1 MKYDIILFDADGTL
15 FDFARSER
23 EAIIETF
30 CSLGLEPDDEMVD
43 TYSRIND
50 SLWKKLERGEIE
62 KKVLFYHRFELF
74 FEQYGVEAD
83 PKRTAEI
90 YMNRLAQKGF
100 LLDGA
105 RDLCER
111 LYGKKRL
118 YIVTNGAEFVQRSR
132 YAVSGIGKYFEEA
145 FISDV
150 IGHQKPS
157 LKFFEYVESHIPDY
171 DREKT
176 LIVGDSL
183 SSDMQGGIAAGIDTC
198 WFNPERKTAP
208 DVIAEQLTYV
218 AHDMETVYQIVM
230 GGEE

>member
-1 MKYDIILFDADGTL
+1 MKYQFILFDADGTL
-15 FDFARSER
+15 FDFLRSEK
-23 EAIIETF
+23 EAIAETF
-30 CSLGLEPDDEMVD
+30 RSLGLAVDDEMIE

-74 FEQYGVEAD
+74 FAQYGVVAD
-83 PKRTAEI
+83 PKETAQV
-90 YMNRLAQKGF
+90 YMHRLAQKGY

-105 RDLCER
+105 RELCER
-111 LYGKKRL
+111 LYGKKKL
-118 YIVTNGAEFVQRSR
+118 YIVTNGAEYVQRSR

-150 IGHQKPS
+150 IGYQKPS
-157 LKFFEYVESHIPDY
+157 VKFFEHVEKHIPNY
-171 DREKT
+171 ERSKA

-183 SSDMQGGIAAGIDTC
+183 SSDMAGGIAAGIDTC

-208 DVIAEQLTYV
+208 EEMAEKLTFV
-218 AHDMETVYQIVM
+218 AHDMDEIYRFIM
-230 GGEE
+230 EDEA